1 MDIRSTTSPQ
11 RGASPG
17 FMKILVITTKSP
29 YPLNEGR
36 ALRTYNLIREMARQ
50 HELHL
55 ISFVQDAL
63 DVNGIDHMRSICKSV
78 TAVPLY
84 LGWRKAKLAV
94 DLALELVR
102 PEPVA
107 ILKYQDR
114 AMAAAI
120 RQAMQTH
127 AYDLVHLDMLHL
139 ATYLPLIGKTPTLLM
154 EHNVETQI
162 IQRRADTERPGLKR
176 WYLQRQ
182 ARKLRDFE
190 AHACRSASKVVA
202 VSDNDVEQLEALT
215 GRRDIVCVPNGVDTD
230 FFTPPALSKNTPQ
243 DIAQPRSLVYVGG
256 FTWYPNQ
263 DAIEYF
269 CKEIFPAIRR
279 EAPDVVL
286 RVIGRYRDNA
296 VTAALQAQGG
306 VELCGLVDDI
316 RPYVHGASAYI
327 VPLRIGGGTR
337 LKILDALAMGKA
349 IVSTAIGCEGIAVT
363 PDHDILVADEPATFA
378 QAVLSLLNDPARAKA
393 LGQHGRTLVEQRYDW
408 RALGATLDA
417 ACTAACAS
425 ASTKPASTHARHI

>member
-1 MDIRSTTSPQ
+1 
-11 RGASPG
+11 
-17 FMKILVITTKSP
+17 MKILVITTKSP

-36 ALRTYNLIREMARQ
+36 ALRTYNLIREMARH

-55 ISFVQDAL
+55 ISFVQDEL
-63 DVNGIDHMRSICKSV
+63 DVEGIEHMRSICQQV

-84 LGWRKAKLAV
+84 LGWRRAKLAW
-94 DLALELVR
+94 DLARDLIS

-107 ILKYQDR
+107 VLKYQDGG
-114 AMAAAI
+114 MTAAI
-120 RQAMQTH
+120 RRAMQTH

-162 IQRRADTERPGLKR
+162 IQRRADTQPKRLQR

-182 ARKLRDFE
+182 ARKLREFE
-190 AHACRSASKVVA
+190 TKACRAATKVVA
-202 VSDNDVEQLEALT
+202 VSDNDVDHLQQLT
-215 GRRDIVCVPNGVDTD
+215 GRRDIVCVPNGVDTA
-230 FFTPPALSKNTPQ
+230 FFTPVEEVSPTQ
-243 DIAQPRSLVYVGG
+243 QPRSLVYVGG

-269 CKEIFPAIRR
+269 CKEVFPIIRQ

-286 RVIGRYRDNA
+286 RVIGRYRENA
-296 VTAALQAQGG
+296 VTQSMQAQGG

-316 RPYVHGASAYI
+316 RPFVHEASVYI

-349 IVSTAIGCEGIAVT
+349 IVSTSIGCEGIAVT
-363 PDHDILVADEPATFA
+363 PNTDILVEDTPEAFA
-378 QAVLSLLNDPARAKA
+378 RAVLSLLDAPAEARR
-393 LGQHGRTLVEQRYDW
+393 LGDNGRRLVEQRYDW
-408 RALGATLDA
+408 RALGTVLNTTCLA
-417 ACTAACAS
+417 ACVTPVEH
-425 ASTKPASTHARHI
+425 TKAPSHAGQL

>member
-1 MDIRSTTSPQ
+1 
-11 RGASPG
+11 
-17 FMKILVITTKSP
+17 MKILVITTKSP

-36 ALRTYNLIREMARQ
+36 ALRTYNLIREMARH

-63 DVNGIDHMRSICKSV
+63 DVNGIDHMRTICKEV
-78 TAVPLY
+78 TAIPLY
-84 LGWRKAKLAV
+84 LGWRKVKLAA
-94 DLALELVR
+94 DLLRELVS

-120 RQAMQTH
+120 RQAMQAH

-139 ATYLPLIGKTPTLLM
+139 ATYLPVIGKTPTLLM

-162 IQRRADTERPGLKR
+162 IQRRADTERSTPKR

-190 AHACRSASKVVA
+190 TRACRAASKVVA
-202 VSDNDVEQLEALT
+202 VSDNDVAQLEQLT

-230 FFTPPALSKNTPQ
+230 FFTPPNNVAGSGT
-243 DIAQPRSLVYVGG
+243 QPRSLVYVGG

-269 CKEIFPAIRR
+269 CNEIFPAIRR

-286 RVIGRYRDNA
+286 RVIGRYRENA

-316 RPYVHGASAYI
+316 RPFVHDACAYI

-349 IVSTAIGCEGIAVT
+349 IVSTSIGCEGIAVT
-363 PDHDILVADEPATFA
+363 PGRDILVEDEPAAFA
-378 QAVLSLLNDPARAKA
+378 QAVLSLLDGPERAQA
-393 LGQHGRTLVEQRYDW
+393 LGRKGRALVEQRYDW
-408 RALGATLDA
+408 RALGATLNA
-417 ACTAACAS
+417 ACLAACGEAS
-425 ASTKPASTHARHI
+425 NDPIASRHARQL